1 MHQRFRALMVF
12 RRPTFHEVAS
22 QGKRGS
28 NETNERLGIR
38 ELIQND
44 ANSLCHLRDV
54 VVKHRQVAHI
64 LWGAHGM
71 CHHRTAP
78 RNNFDVNARRFQGD
92 DDVRKQNC
100 GIDIVASDWLHGN
113 FRKHVGLKTRIQH
126 AGSFAQLAIFR
137 KAPASLAHKP
147 HGGTARGAAV
157 SSSKERRIIQIPT
170 RHSPHYPRGSDLE
183 RNRNQR
189 LHGNQGNSWG
199 QGHSWASGPWR

>member
-1 MHQRFRALMVF
+1 
-12 RRPTFHEVAS
+12 
-22 QGKRGS
+22 
-28 NETNERLGIR
+28 
-38 ELIQND
+38 
-44 ANSLCHLRDV
+44 
-54 VVKHRQVAHI
+54 
-64 LWGAHGM
+64 M

-100 GIDIVASDWLHGN
+100 GIDIVASDWLHGD

-126 AGSFAQLAIFR
+126 AGSFTQLAIFR

-199 QGHSWASGPWR
+199 SGPFHLLAPFSFFSDCFFACFSFFFCMRRSCSARSSCSICRMRSNSPV